1 MLTDREERA
10 LLAAAEN
17 RICEPLR
24 FGAAATATAA
34 VRRALAALRPFRP
47 PFRPPF
53 RRPFRRPVAAPADAR
68 ESVTCQQ
75 PTHPPL
81 PAPLPR

>member
-17 RICEPLR
+17 RIREPLR
-24 FGAAATATAA
+24 FGAAAAAAKAA
-34 VRRALAALRPFRP
+34 VRRALAALRPT
-47 PFRPPF
+47 
-53 RRPFRRPVAAPADAR
+53 RRPVAAPAGAR

-75 PTHPPL
+75 QAHPPL

>member
-17 RICEPLR
+17 RIREPLR
-24 FGAAATATAA
+24 FGAAAVAAKAA
-34 VRRALAALRPFRP
+34 VRRALAALRPT
-47 PFRPPF
+47 
-53 RRPFRRPVAAPADAR
+53 RRPVAAPADAR

-75 PTHPPL
+75 QAHPPL

>member
-17 RICEPLR
+17 RIREPLR
-24 FGAAATATAA
+24 IGAAAVAAKAA
-34 VRRALAALRPFRP
+34 VRRALAALRPT
-47 PFRPPF
+47 
-53 RRPFRRPVAAPADAR
+53 RRPVAAPADAR

-75 PTHPPL
+75 QAHPPL

>member
-17 RICEPLR
+17 RIREPLR
-24 FGAAATATAA
+24 FGAAAAAAEAA
-34 VRRALAALRPFRP
+34 VRRALAALRPT
-47 PFRPPF
+47 
-53 RRPFRRPVAAPADAR
+53 RRPVAAPADAR

-75 PTHPPL
+75 QAHPPL

>member
-10 LLAAAEN
+10 LLAATEN
-17 RICEPLR
+17 RIREPLR
-24 FGAAATATAA
+24 IGAAAVAAKAA
-34 VRRALAALRPFRP
+34 VRRALAALRPT
-47 PFRPPF
+47 
-53 RRPFRRPVAAPADAR
+53 RRPVAAPADAR

-75 PTHPPL
+75 QAHPPL

>member
-17 RICEPLR
+17 RIREPLR
-24 FGAAATATAA
+24 FGAAAAAAAAKAA
-34 VRRALAALRPFRP
+34 VRRALAALRPT
-47 PFRPPF
+47 
-53 RRPFRRPVAAPADAR
+53 RRPVAAPADAR

-75 PTHPPL
+75 QAHPPL

>member
-17 RICEPLR
+17 RIREPLR
-24 FGAAATATAA
+24 FGAGTAAAAAAAKAA
-34 VRRALAALRPFRP
+34 VRRALAAVRPS
-47 PFRPPF
+47 
-53 RRPFRRPVAAPADAR
+53 RRPVAAPADAR

-75 PTHPPL
+75 QAHPPL

>member
-17 RICEPLR
+17 RIREPLR
-24 FGAAATATAA
+24 FGAAAAA
-34 VRRALAALRPFRP
+34 AKASVRRALAALRPA
-47 PFRPPF
+47 
-53 RRPFRRPVAAPADAR
+53 RRPVAAPADAR

-75 PTHPPL
+75 QAHPPL